1 MWRQPFVTAALA
13 PTISLGAV
21 TLLGTNGII
30 GQKGCPL
37 SGAERNMPELRSSD
51 DALVRINKRTFSR
64 TSRPRHIR

>member
-1 MWRQPFVTAALA
+1 MAVCQPGRDRVSVWRQPFVTAALA

-30 GQKGCPL
+30 GQKGFPL

-51 DALVRINKRTFSR
+51 DALVRFDQ
-64 TSRPRHIR
+64 

>member
-13 PTISLGAV
+13 PAISLGAV

-30 GQKGCPL
+30 GQKGRSL

-51 DALVRINKRTFSR
+51 DALDRFDQ
-64 TSRPRHIR
+64 